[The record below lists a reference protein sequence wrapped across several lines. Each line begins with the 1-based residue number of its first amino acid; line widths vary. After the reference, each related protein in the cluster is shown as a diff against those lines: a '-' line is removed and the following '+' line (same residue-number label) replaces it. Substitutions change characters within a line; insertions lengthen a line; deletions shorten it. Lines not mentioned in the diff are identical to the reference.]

1 MIMKVL
7 RAVALVT
14 AISFAPVL
22 VPGHAAAQQA
32 ATPSAND
39 AALMQALQGSPGDL
53 RGRVSIPDQKA
64 AVLQQPEGR
73 EWRDFRQGTL
83 TTVSAVLV
91 LGVVAALAIFYMIRG
106 RIRVE
111 GGRSGRTVTRFGTVD
126 RFAHWLTATSFVVL
140 TITGLNLVFGR
151 FLLLPLIGP
160 EAFTAF
166 TEVGKL
172 AHNFLSFPFVLGIV
186 LMFVLWVKDN
196 VPNRLDVEWVRR
208 AGGLFG
214 GPGHPPA
221 KRFNAGQKVIFW
233 SVVLGG
239 AALAVT
245 GYMLMFPF
253 YMTDVMG
260 MQLMH
265 VLHATISVVLIA
277 AIIGHIYIGSIGME
291 GAFDAMGSGEVDV
304 NWAKEHHGL
313 WLQEELAKQGKA
325 RAGSMPAGRVPAE

>member
-32 ATPSAND
+32 APTAGD

-83 TTVSAVLV
+83 KTVSAALV
-91 LGVVAALAIFYMIRG
+91 LGVVLALAVFYMVRG

-214 GPGHPPA
+214 GHGHPPA

-239 AALAVT
+239 AALSVT

-265 VLHATISVVLIA
+265 VLHATVSVVLIA

-304 NWAKEHHGL
+304 NWAKEHHSL
-313 WLQEELAKQGKA
+313 WLQEELAKQSKA
-325 RAGSMPAGRVPAE
+325 RAGSMPPGRVPAE